1 MAIDFT
7 FPLVVG
13 GPGGFGGGFTVGKLP
28 SDIVV
33 TTTTTEAP
41 TTTTTTEAPTT
52 TTTTTTAEPTTT
64 TTTPTPQNGLFLLG
78 ANTRG
83 ILGNNSPEP
92 YTTDNTKFPFEW
104 VRSDF
109 NTDGFFDKLSSN
121 GLGFRVAN
129 IVLKKDG
136 TIWTC
141 GGATDGFLGNDSL
154 VHRSSYVQVGVGTDW
169 AEVLSFGGLKK
180 DGTLWMWGKG
190 AADGFNKA
198 RSNPVQMY
206 GSWIMARGCGTNSV
220 SNPGS
225 WLGIKSDN
233 TLWTWGNNSNSALGT
248 NDLIH
253 RSSPVQI
260 YGSWIYAD
268 TNGDH
273 TLGIKTDGTLWA
285 WGRNNYGQLG
295 DNTKIHRSSPVNIGA
310 LTNWSKVWTAD
321 ISSTFALNTSGELF
335 GMGSCSGLITN
346 KSSPIQ
352 IGAGRTWLKVVP
364 GTYFL
369 ESNGQ
374 VWYSNNAGIVNS
386 GYPYGT
392 NGLNECGYN
401 YEFSD
406 IQSLTAGGA
415 VLGIRN
421 NVSGPTSTTLPP
433 ATTTSTTSTTTP
445 VPEDGLWFIGSQAY
459 GAGGNSSV
467 VATSNTLPLRWVK
480 SNTASADINAMPD
493 KLSETMYF
501 VESSGKLFAAG
512 FGTTGQ
518 IGTGTNTSRSSF
530 VQVGS
535 DMDWS
540 DAFGTGALKGTD
552 LYVWGQNS
560 VGQLGLNDTSTR
572 SSPVQIAGSWSM
584 MTTSGTYN
592 STSVFGIKSDLT
604 LWAWGYNTFNAMLG
618 LGDLNNRSSPVQIGT
633 SQYYYV
639 SGSANH
645 TCAIKAQAGGI
656 TTLWAWGNNSSGQLG
671 QNNRI
676 HRSSPVQI
684 GTATNWV
691 KCFATNGVT
700 WALNDL
706 SELWATGTFNDPI
719 VPGLNYITS
728 SIVQVLPEK
737 TWVQIVN
744 GGSAAA
750 FFLEDSGQVWYSTG
764 TTIQTINGFPAPG
777 GDYVL
782 GPLGTNMELDKITI
796 NGGSNCIYGYKNS
809 V

>member
-7 FPLVVG
+7 FPVVVG
-13 GPGGFGGGFTVGKLP
+13 GPSGGGGVTVGKLP

-33 TTTTTEAP
+33 VT

-52 TTTTTTAEPTTT
+52 TTTTTAEPTTST
-64 TTTPTPQNGLFLLG
+64 TSTTTPIPQNGLFFLG
-78 ANTRG
+78 QNFRG
-83 ILGNNSPEP
+83 VAQSDSLGVNGI
-92 YTTDNTKFPFEW
+92 TDTTKFPFEW

-121 GLGFRVAN
+121 FCGPRIAN

-141 GGATDGFLGNDSL
+141 GEATDGTLGNNSL
-154 VHRSSYVQVGVGTDW
+154 VHRSSYVQIGVGTDW

-198 RSNPVQMY
+198 RSNPVQMS
-206 GSWIMARGCGTNSV
+206 GSWIMARGCGTHSV
-220 SNPGS
+220 TNPGS

-233 TLWTWGNNSNSALGT
+233 TLWTWGSNLNGALGT
-248 NDLIH
+248 GDLIH

-260 YGSWIYAD
+260 DGSWSYAD
-268 TNGDH
+268 TNGSA
-273 TLGIKTDGTLWA
+273 TLAIKTDGSLWS
-285 WGRNNYGQLG
+285 WGKNSYGRLG
-295 DNTKIHRSSPVNIGA
+295 INTNQHRSSPVQVGS
-310 LTNWSKVWTAD
+310 LTNWSKVWVPDT
-321 ISSTFALNTSGELF
+321 ISSIALNTSGELF
-335 GMGSCSGLITN
+335 GMGRVGGGSLVFN

-352 IGAGRTWLKVVP
+352 IGAGKTWSKVVQ
-364 GTYFL
+364 GMYFL

-374 VWYSNNAGIVNS
+374 VWYTQNAAIVIL
-386 GYPYGT
+386 GYPYGEPT
-392 NGLNECGYN
+392 LNQCGYN
-401 YEFSD
+401 YGFTD
-406 IQSLTAGGA
+406 IQSTSSGQ
-415 VLGIRN
+415 GIFGIVN

-433 ATTTSTTSTTTP
+433 ATTTSTTSTTTQA
-445 VPEDGLWFIGSQAY
+445 PEDGLWFMGAQVY

-467 VATSNTLPLRWVK
+467 AATDNTTMPLRWVK

-501 VESSGKLFAAG
+501 VNSSGNLFAAG
-512 FGTTGQ
+512 LGTTGQ
-518 IGTGTNTSRSSF
+518 IGTGTNTNRSSF

-535 DMDWS
+535 SNGWS
-540 DAFGTGALKGTD
+540 DVFGTGGLQGTD

-560 VGQLGLNDTSTR
+560 AGQLGLGDTSTR

-584 MTTSGTYN
+584 ITTSGTYN
-592 STSVFGIKSDLT
+592 TTSVFGIKSDLT

-633 SQYYYV
+633 GQYYYV
-639 SGSANH
+639 SGSSNH
-645 TCAIKAQAGGI
+645 TCAIKSEGGGMS
-656 TTLWAWGNNSSGQLG
+656 TLWAWGNNFQGQLG

-684 GTATNWV
+684 GTATNWL
-691 KCFATNGVT
+691 KCFATNSVT
-700 WALNDL
+700 WALNDNN
-706 SELWATGTFNDPI
+706 ELWAAGTFNDPI

-728 SIVQVLPEK
+728 SMVQVLPEK
-737 TWVQIVN
+737 NWVQVVN
-744 GGSAAA
+744 AGSASA
-750 FFLEDSGQVWYSTG
+750 FFLEDTGQVWYSTG
-764 TTIQTINGFPAPG
+764 TTMQTTYGFPAPG

-782 GPLGTNMELDKITI
+782 GPLGPNMELDKITI
-796 NGGSNCIYGYKNS
+796 NGGSDCIYGYRNS